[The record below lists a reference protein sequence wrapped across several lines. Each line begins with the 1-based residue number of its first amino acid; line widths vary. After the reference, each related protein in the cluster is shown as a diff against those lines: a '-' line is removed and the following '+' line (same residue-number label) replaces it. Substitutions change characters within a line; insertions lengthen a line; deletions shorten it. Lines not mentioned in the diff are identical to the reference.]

1 MGVALAFRTYD
12 SCCFSD
18 ACTLQAITAD
28 TVIAYITHDD
38 RPYISSASN
47 RHKATWLFVLCT
59 SGFVDDV
66 MRVTVTSRLLTIDE
80 AKATQVG
87 RVYSE

>member
-1 MGVALAFRTYD
+1 MGVALAFRTDD

-47 RHKATWLFVLCT
+47 WHK
-59 SGFVDDV
+59 SDV
-66 MRVTVTSRLLTIDE
+66 AVCV
-80 AKATQVG
+80 
-87 RVYSE
+87 VYFRFCG